1 MENLEPMNSD
11 EMIVAVIGTGLIGG
25 SIAKGLLE
33 SGFATQVL
41 GYDANPDRMR
51 EAIEKTFVSRKLEF
65 EADAPSVDIWVIA
78 TPPDDVVPWL
88 KRILPFLDAETAVT
102 DCASVKGSILEEL
115 PEGIKHRFVG
125 GHPMGGHQSNGL
137 EHANAEMFVDAHW
150 ILTPFDTDD
159 SAIKRI
165 EQMIFAL
172 DAIPVHMAPDEHDRH
187 VATLSHLPNVLA
199 NLLGC
204 LGREL
209 TFAHVAG
216 GSWRDLTRVAG
227 GNVELWS
234 QIMLHNRAEIIVAIQ
249 ELRSR
254 LDAMEDAL
262 VNEDGQAVRRL
273 FIDGQ

>member
-1 MENLEPMNSD
+1 MTDDQANEHKMV
-11 EMIVAVIGTGLIGG
+11 VAVIGTGLIGG
-25 SIAKGLLE
+25 SIAKGLMD

-51 EAIEKTFVSRKLEF
+51 EAIEGNFVSRKLNLDV
-65 EADAPSVDIWVIA
+65 DAPSVNIWVIA

-88 KRILPFLDAETAVT
+88 RKIAPFMDDETAVT
-102 DCASVKGSILEEL
+102 DCASVKVSILEET
-115 PEGIKHRFVG
+115 PDSIRSRFVG
-125 GHPMGGHQSNGL
+125 GHPMGGHHEEGL
-137 EHANAEMFVDAHW
+137 EHADPEIFADMHW
-150 ILTPFDTDD
+150 ILTPADADE
-159 SAIKRI
+159 SAVKRI

-187 VATLSHLPNVLA
+187 VATLTHLPNVLA

-227 GNVELWS
+227 GNAELWS
-234 QIMLHNRAEIIVAIQ
+234 QILLHNRSEITVAIQ
-249 ELRSR
+249 ELRAR

-262 VNEDGQAVRRL
+262 VNNDGEAVRRL
-273 FIDGQ
+273 FIEGQ

>member
-1 MENLEPMNSD
+1 MD
-11 EMIVAVIGTGLIGG
+11 MIVAVIGTGLIGG
-25 SIAKGLLE
+25 SIGKGLLE

-41 GYDANPDRMR
+41 GYDANPDRMKD
-51 EAIEKTFVSRKLEF
+51 AISGQFVSRKLDLDS
-65 EADAPSVDIWVIA
+65 DAAQVNIWVIA

-88 KRILPFLDAETAVT
+88 HKISPYINDDTAIT
-102 DCASVKGSILEEL
+102 DCASVKVSILDEA
-115 PEGIKHRFVG
+115 PESIKSRFVG
-125 GHPMGGHQSNGL
+125 GHPMGGHQGEGL
-137 EHANAEMFVDAHW
+137 EHASAEMFADAHW
-150 ILTPFDTDD
+150 ILTPVDADE
-159 SAIKRI
+159 SAVKRI

-234 QIMLHNRAEIIVAIQ
+234 QILLHNRSEIIVAIQ

-262 VNEDGQAVRRL
+262 LNNDGDAVRRL
-273 FIDGQ
+273 FIDSD